1 MGHTLGTR
9 PSSMATHAPSRLLET
24 RPHSCRYYGILRQC
38 YYGCLCRYEADR
50 FNGLNDGSSR
60 SEHSRWLARTPQA
73 GACAANASSSSAIG
87 SASGCC
93 RMPLGGIGQAAHLG
107 VRFPSFQRVAQE
119 TGATPQQVTL
129 AWMLAQSPRVI
140 PIPGSSRP
148 ETIRHRPQLSTS
160 CSPPNS
166 LTGSAPKR

>member
-1 MGHTLGTR
+1 
-9 PSSMATHAPSRLLET
+9 MATHAAQPFTGT
-24 RPHSCRYYGILRQC
+24 RPHSCR

-50 FNGLNDGSSR
+50 FSGLNDGSSR

-73 GACAANASSSSAIG
+73 GACAANASFSSAIG
-87 SASGCC
+87 SASRSC

-107 VRFPSFQRVAQE
+107 VRFPSFQRVAEE